1 MLKENSLSPNNIS
14 YNGLRDEGL
23 WEESILMALI
33 LGCILL
39 LPIKVMAP
47 LTSLLYCAV
56 IVFELLYMLVSAK
69 RIIGNRLDIGLL
81 ISAAALFLYL
91 LGLYFGFGQKGGE
104 RLIQTALFLLTL
116 ISFSRYQWTGRNV
129 HRLFLIMLVLMS
141 LCLAYWFVSGR
152 ITNYYSAFYGHGN
165 GFAVV
170 ILAAIAITFLD
181 CQMKLESLHVLS
193 LVLCGILLSFTNSRS
208 ALLTCLIFIILVL
221 ALKNRDE
228 SGARFLTNA
237 VFICILIGVLTF
249 SIVYPSLYGTNLGFQ
264 LESLSRE
271 WLNKNFFS
279 GRELVW
285 KMVLLAVHG
294 NEALGLGLQ
303 MTPSMIYNT
312 DFSSHNMYLQTIL
325 QSGVVGLLLL
335 LCLFWMIRGKLVE
348 CGDFSSRVGV
358 SLLLAMLVHECL
370 EVSLTQNNFTYG
382 LLIWT
387 VIGISLALGQSSKS
401 VLNDREGVC
410 LSTPL

>member
-1 MLKENSLSPNNIS
+1 M
-14 YNGLRDEGL
+14 
-23 WEESILMALI
+23 
-33 LGCILL
+33 
-39 LPIKVMAP
+39 
-47 LTSLLYCAV
+47 
-56 IVFELLYMLVSAK
+56 
-69 RIIGNRLDIGLL
+69 
-81 ISAAALFLYL
+81 
-91 LGLYFGFGQKGGE
+91 
-104 RLIQTALFLLTL
+104 
-116 ISFSRYQWTGRNV
+116 
-129 HRLFLIMLVLMS
+129 
-141 LCLAYWFVSGR
+141 
-152 ITNYYSAFYGHGN
+152 
-165 GFAVV
+165 
-170 ILAAIAITFLD
+170 
-181 CQMKLESLHVLS
+181 
-193 LVLCGILLSFTNSRS
+193 
-208 ALLTCLIFIILVL
+208 
-221 ALKNRDE
+221 
-228 SGARFLTNA
+228 
-237 VFICILIGVLTF
+237 
-249 SIVYPSLYGTNLGFQ
+249 
-264 LESLSRE
+264 
-271 WLNKNFFS
+271 
-279 GRELVW
+279 W

-410 LSTPL
+410 MSTPL